1 MWLKLALLK
10 WHNSWPSSTYL
21 VHKKKPGTCFATPCL
36 VLFLMFTHC
45 LLLTID
51 NQSLAH
57 LLENLHPRK
66 LTWQWNNQPFWRCM
80 MYLLFKMGD
89 FPASHVKFPGKFF
102 HLEIR
107 TPSYIPCHVHQR
119 WLLPLHSWEQMP
131 RAAWD
136 ISILQQRWGKHAA
149 HNLGNCRRSCKV
161 GPPKLTSHT
170 DRGKNIAPLN
180 FGEL

>member
-10 WHNSWPSSTYL
+10 WYNFWPSSTYL
-21 VHKKKPGTCFATPCL
+21 VHHIRLVHVCYTMFCCCFSD
-36 VLFLMFTHC
+36 VHSLFASYNQN
-45 LLLTID
+45 LT
-51 NQSLAH
+51 H

-66 LTWQWNNQPFWRCM
+66 LTWQWNNKPFWRCM

-89 FPASHVKFPGKFF
+89 FPASHVKFSGKFF
-102 HLEIR
+102 HLAIR

-136 ISILQQRWGKHAA
+136 ISILQQRWGKREVHKPRELPQA
-149 HNLGNCRRSCKV
+149 
-161 GPPKLTSHT
+161 PESHQSY
-170 DRGKNIAPLN
+170 G
-180 FGEL
+180 